1 MCEEGF
7 FVDLSLTKPKDCN
20 CSAEGAQIPLAPRKA
35 TLLVWEELG
44 TDFPLTSLSQLWQE
58 TTMPLLFRCFMQSE
72 LSAIKNN
79 ESVYGSW
86 TKLQWYP
93 ILCSPQALFYSLLLK
108 LCTSAVQ
115 CWNIFFSTIYNCLHF
130 FFRKGVRR
138 PFLCTAE
145 FACLRISKRMR
156 ALLNKSSETPGTPD
170 HTYLWCTDFTETLSE
185 SSPPLPWI
193 LPAFLVCYVIQP
205 ALPERQ
211 IRK

>member
-1 MCEEGF
+1 MLTHSPNKFPHRKVRIFSNNLPSDSSPESSERAVICINFFGNPTMCEEGF

-35 TLLVWEELG
+35 KLLVWEELG

-115 CWNIFFSTIYNCLHF
+115 CWNIFFFYNIQLLAF
-130 FFRKGVRR
+130 FFSRR
-138 PFLCTAE
+138 
-145 FACLRISKRMR
+145 
-156 ALLNKSSETPGTPD
+156 
-170 HTYLWCTDFTETLSE
+170 
-185 SSPPLPWI
+185 
-193 LPAFLVCYVIQP
+193 V
-205 ALPERQ
+205 
-211 IRK
+211 